1 MKDNIIALSIAF
13 VLGVLG
19 GFFIRP
25 LVLPCPEYDLTHE
38 MELEAEK
45 SILQEKY
52 QSAQDTADYWRNK
65 ANTVQTDTVTVTKL
79 IRQNEKTFR
88 SVSLDSVQDYL
99 LSSPTR

>member
-19 GFFIRP
+19 GFFLRP
-25 LVLPCPEYDLTHE
+25 FIIPCPKYDLTHE

-88 SVSLDSVQDYL
+88 SAGLDSVQDYL
-99 LSSPTR
+99 LSSPRR

>member
-19 GFFIRP
+19 GFFLRP
-25 LVLPCPEYDLTHE
+25 FIIPCPKYDLTHE
-38 MELEAEK
+38 MELEADK
-45 SILQEKY
+45 IALQREF
-52 QSAQDTADYWRNK
+52 QASQDTANYWKSVADSRK
-65 ANTVQTDTVTVTKL
+65 TDTVTVTKL

-99 LSSPTR
+99 LSSPKR